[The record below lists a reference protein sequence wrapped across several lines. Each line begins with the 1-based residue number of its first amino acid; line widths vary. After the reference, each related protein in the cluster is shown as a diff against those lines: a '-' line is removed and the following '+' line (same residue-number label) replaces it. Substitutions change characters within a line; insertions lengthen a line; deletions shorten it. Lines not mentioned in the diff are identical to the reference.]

1 MLNTI
6 EKLPT
11 YGQLERDLSQMIYQL
26 YREEFDHS
34 PSKISCKFFSNN
46 LAIVIEDSLTTIEKS
61 LLKANKANVVRNL
74 NLAINSIVKS
84 KLKILVE
91 QKLGVEVYNIL
102 FYFSLRTPDTG
113 VIFILSQPPLVRHR
127 KAITKNQK
135 NKRKNEYVDKS
146 NFPQTDKNLNLA
158 LNILYLVCLQPDKD
172 TQPDIY
178 LWKIMSNLTSSKL

>member
-6 EKLPT
+6 EELPT

-26 YREEFDHS
+26 YREKFEHS

-61 LLKANKANVVRNL
+61 LLEANKANVVRNL

-84 KLKILVE
+84 KLKTLVE

-102 FYFSLRTPDTG
+102 FDFSLRTPDTG

-127 KAITKNQK
+127 RAITKIQK
-135 NKRKNEYVDKS
+135 SQRKNEYVNKS
-146 NFPQTDKNLNLA
+146 NFDRANKNSNLA
-158 LNILYLVCLQPDKD
+158 VNILYLLCLQSDKD
-172 TQPDIY
+172 MQPDIY
-178 LWKIMSNLTSSKL
+178 LWKITSNLNK